1 MPYACEKLLSI
12 DARPDAVFDA
22 VVIARQW
29 DGWPTLPGPSSHAP
43 DLSVGD
49 EVTSAPAKRT
59 VVELERP
66 SLLKL
71 ETVAD
76 WGMTT
81 ETYSIE
87 QGRVG
92 TTLFTIT
99 MTSEIVDRWW
109 PRLVLGVFTGRF
121 ARTVADQ
128 CAKVAERVQLL
139 AEAR

>member
-1 MPYACEKLLSI
+1 VPYSCEKLLTI

-22 VVIARQW
+22 AVIARQW
-29 DGWPTLPGPSSHAP
+29 DGWPTLPEASSPAP
-43 DLSVGD
+43 ALSVGD
-49 EVTSAPAKRT
+49 EVTSSPATRT

-76 WGMTT
+76 WGETT

-92 TTLFTIT
+92 TTVFKIT

-109 PRLVLGVFTGRF
+109 PRLVMGVFTGRF
-121 ARTVADQ
+121 GRTVADE